1 MFGGET
7 PLQGIS
13 TSRGLLLPLAAIAAY
28 ILQGWQVGL
37 SWFTASLPCSK
48 ISSFPALHSV
58 AECSFSHLFPISL
71 RALEVRIQRTPL
83 YWLHL
88 QRGCTWE
95 SEFAHTKEENGETP
109 FWFGLV
115 WFWLDFLFSSPVW
128 PAAAECARVQSGKKG
143 TFPKTWW
150 SGNLRA
156 EPGTQLCSRS
166 LRNGNTQGVFTLVGK
181 PFPGSWQ
188 PSGNEVA
195 VPDWSRGLRIA
206 FGRFGQSPS
215 WVSLLAKSVFWP

>member
-37 SWFTASLPCSK
+37 SWFTALLPCSK
-48 ISSFPALHSV
+48 ISSFLALHSV
-58 AECSFSHLFPISL
+58 AECSFSHLFPIFL

-95 SEFAHTKEENGETP
+95 VSLPIPRKRMERRP
-109 FWFGLV
+109 FGLV

-128 PAAAECARVQSGKKG
+128 PAAAERARVLSGKNG

-156 EPGTQLCSRS
+156 EPGTQLWSRS

-188 PSGNEVA
+188 PSGNEVV
-195 VPDWSRGLRIA
+195 VPDWSGGLRIA
-206 FGRFGQSPS
+206 FGRFGQAQAAFPS
-215 WVSLLAKSVFWP
+215 

>member
-37 SWFTASLPCSK
+37 SWFTALLPCSK

-58 AECSFSHLFPISL
+58 AECSFSHLFPIFL

-83 YWLHL
+83 YWLHV

-95 SEFAHTKEENGETP
+95 SEFAHTKEEDGETT

-115 WFWLDFLFSSPVW
+115 LTWFLVQLTCLASSCWACSCTV
-128 PAAAECARVQSGKKG
+128 RKKG
-143 TFPKTWW
+143 HISKDLMKWKSKSRAWHTAVKQVFKKWKHTGCIYTGRKTLPRKLATFGKWSCCTWLEQRIED
-150 SGNLRA
+150 SIR
-156 EPGTQLCSRS
+156 EIRS
-166 LRNGNTQGVFTLVGK
+166 
-181 PFPGSWQ
+181 
-188 PSGNEVA
+188 
-195 VPDWSRGLRIA
+195 
-206 FGRFGQSPS
+206 SPS